1 MYFLEKAKTHN
12 SLNGEVMSVKRAYEL
27 LGVAGKEHGELVRLR
42 RRVIKAPARNDSS
55 VTAFMDLK
63 TQRTE

>member
-1 MYFLEKAKTHN
+1 M
-12 SLNGEVMSVKRAYEL
+12 KRAYEL

-55 VTAFMDLK
+55 VTALMDLK

>member
-1 MYFLEKAKTHN
+1 MYFLEKAQIH
-12 SLNGEVMSVKRAYEL
+12 SLLSGDVMPVKRAYEL
-27 LGVAGKEHGELVRLR
+27 LGEASKEQRDLVRLR
-42 RRVIKAPARNDSS
+42 GRVIKAPARNDSS